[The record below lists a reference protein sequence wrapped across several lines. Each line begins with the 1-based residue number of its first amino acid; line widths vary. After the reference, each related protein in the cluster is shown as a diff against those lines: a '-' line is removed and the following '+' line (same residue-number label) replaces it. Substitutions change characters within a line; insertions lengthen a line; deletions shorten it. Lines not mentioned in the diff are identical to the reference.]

1 MVPRISPRSAAATA
15 ASRASG
21 SRRRSSGARIWSRI
35 GLISPL
41 PQSAAGGGRQAA
53 EEPAGRAE
61 RVRDL
66 ERTVDFFAHAR
77 ARAGFVGDQQDRA
90 LVAAAIEQVVDEL
103 ERDAVS
109 QAERVQ

>member
-1 MVPRISPRSAAATA
+1 MISPRTAAATS

-21 SRRRSSGARIWSRI
+21 KRRRSSGARIWSRI

-61 RVRDL
+61 RDRDL
-66 ERTVDFFAHAR
+66 ERTVDFFPHAP
-77 ARAGFVGDQQDRA
+77 ARAGLDGDQKDRA
-90 LVAAAIEQVVDEL
+90 LGAAAVEPVGGAL
-103 ERDAVS
+103 GRDARGQGESV
-109 QAERVQ
+109 